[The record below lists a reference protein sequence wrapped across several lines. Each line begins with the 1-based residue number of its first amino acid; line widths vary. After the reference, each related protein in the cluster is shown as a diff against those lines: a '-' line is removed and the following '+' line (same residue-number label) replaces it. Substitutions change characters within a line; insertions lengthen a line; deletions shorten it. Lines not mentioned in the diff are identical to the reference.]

1 MKSRRSFLSLC
12 SGSAILLGSSQSAW
26 GQSIRRGGWLELSS
40 LKGKAIYQRDRTRQ
54 KAWTG
59 MRLHRVGE
67 IFETAKGATAT
78 FKLDQGLGTIQV
90 SEKTRF
96 QIKALHKTLTGGRV
110 TLLTVLQGQIRLKVR
125 PMSNSSSRL
134 EIFTPVGING
144 VRGTEFGVSVQP
156 SGKASVATLSGR
168 VDTTAM
174 GQTLAIAKGLQ
185 TLTMPNESPLP
196 PTPLQDNPNAFV
208 TQSQVEGN
216 TLRLVGTTDAV
227 NTILINGEPQNTDR
241 EGNFDLS
248 LPVDDA
254 AFINLRVITP
264 LGKQKDHK
272 LPLR

>member
-1 MKSRRSFLSLC
+1 MKSRRFFLSLC
-12 SGSAILLGSSQSAW
+12 SGSAILLSSSQSAW

-40 LKGKAIYQRDRTRQ
+40 LKGQAIYQRDRIRQ

-67 IFETAKGATAT
+67 IFETDQGAAAT

-110 TLLTVLQGQIRLKVR
+110 TLLTILQGQVRLKVR
-125 PMSNSSSRL
+125 PMSNPSSRL
-134 EIFTPVGING
+134 EIFTPVGMNG

-156 SGKASVATLSGR
+156 SGKASIATLSGR

-174 GQTLAIAKGLQ
+174 GQTLVIAKGLQ
-185 TLTMPNESPLP
+185 TLTMPGKSPLP
-196 PTPLQDNPNAFV
+196 PTSLQDNPGVFV
-208 TQSQVEGN
+208 TRSQVEGN
-216 TLRLVGTTDAV
+216 NLRLVGTTDAV
-227 NTILINGEPQNTDR
+227 NTILLNGEPQDTDR

-248 LPVDDA
+248 FRVGDA
-254 AFINLRVITP
+254 AFVNLRVITP

>member
-26 GQSIRRGGWLELSS
+26 GQAIRRGGWLELSS
-40 LKGKAIYQRDRTRQ
+40 LKGQAIYQRDRIRQ

-67 IFETAKGATAT
+67 IFETGKGAAAT

-90 SEKTRF
+90 FEQTRF
-96 QIKALHKTLTGGRV
+96 RVKALHKTLTGGRV
-110 TLLTVLQGQIRLKVR
+110 TLLTVLQGQIKLKVR
-125 PMSNSSSRL
+125 PMSNPSSRL
-134 EIFTPVGING
+134 EVFTPVGMNG

-156 SGKASVATLSGR
+156 SGKASVATLSGQ
-168 VDTTAM
+168 VNTTAM
-174 GQTLAIAKGLQ
+174 GQTQEIAKGLQ

-196 PTPLQDNPNAFV
+196 PSPLQDNPDAFV
-208 TQSQVEGN
+208 IRSKVEDS

-227 NTILINGEPQNTDR
+227 NSMQLNGEPQDTDR
-241 EGNFDLS
+241 EGKFDIS
-248 LPVDDA
+248 FPVGDA
-254 AFINLRVITP
+254 AFVDLRIITP
-264 LGKQKDHK
+264 LGKQRDYK

>member
-12 SGSAILLGSSQSAW
+12 GGSAILIGSSQSAW

-40 LKGKAIYQRDRTRQ
+40 LKGKAIYQRDRIRQ

-67 IFETAKGATAT
+67 IFETGQGAAAT

-90 SEKTRF
+90 SEQTRF
-96 QIKALHKTLTGGRV
+96 RIKALHKTITGGRV

-125 PMSNSSSRL
+125 PMSNPSSRL
-134 EIFTPVGING
+134 EVFTPVGING

-156 SGKASVATLSGR
+156 SGKASVATLSGQ

-174 GQTLAIAKGLQ
+174 GQTQEIAKGLQ
-185 TLTMPNESPLP
+185 TLTMPGEGPQP
-196 PTPLQDNPNAFV
+196 PSSLQDNPNAFV
-208 TQSQVEGN
+208 TRSQVEGSI
-216 TLRLVGTTDAV
+216 LKLVGTTDAV
-227 NTILINGEPQNTDR
+227 NTILLNGDPQDTDR

-248 LPVDDA
+248 FPVGNA
-254 AFINLRVITP
+254 AFVNLRVITP
-264 LGKQKDHK
+264 LGKQKDHQ